1 MRINRVTYTIS
12 LSGAIAK
19 AKINSV
25 TTSFLVHSA
34 SIDDKAKAQLQGLSS
49 ICLSFF
55 KVIST
60 FPSLSEVKIFS
71 VLTNQGKG
79 QRRLLLRCV

>member
-1 MRINRVTYTIS
+1 MQSPREVIEEAN
-12 LSGAIAK
+12 
-19 AKINSV
+19 INSV
-25 TTSFLVHSA
+25 TVSFLVHSGPVQ
-34 SIDDKAKAQLQGLSS
+34 DKTKALLQGLSS

-60 FPSLSEVKIFS
+60 FPSLSEVKTSS

-79 QRRLLLRCV
+79 QRTLLLRCVCTVFNN